1 MPVRKWIVRSTV
13 GTGFGASVRAN
24 TAGGNGGGIY
34 VYQGTTTLQDQDVKV
49 TSNSI
54 NSNQATGTWVGTGG
68 PWGKGGGIYNDSGSA
83 AVTLTNDTITDNV
96 ASSIG
101 YGGGIYNNSGSPTLK
116 NDTIKN
122 NLPDQCAGTNINC

>member
-1 MPVRKWIVRSTV
+1 MTIDSPYIVTISGLTITGGLACSSSGCV
-13 GTGFGASVRAN
+13 GR
-24 TAGGNGGGIY
+24 GGGIANL
-34 VYQGTTTLQDQDVKV
+34 GTLSL
-49 TSNSI
+49 SNSTVRS
-54 NSNQATGTWVGTGG
+54 NSATVCSASGCS
-68 PWGKGGGIYNDSGSA
+68 GKGGGIYNDSGSA

-122 NLPDQCAGTNINC
+122 NSPDQCAGTNINC